1 MINMKKAIY
10 FDMDGTIADFY
21 GVPNWLRYLCESNP
35 HPYEVAA
42 PLLNMSLLARLLNRL
57 QREGWHIGIVS
68 WTSKTG
74 SPAFNSATAEA
85 KMDWLNQHLHSVHW
99 DEINIVPYGTPKQT
113 VVMFSEGILFDDEAP
128 NREAWEGTAYD
139 VENIIEILKGLF

>member
-1 MINMKKAIY
+1 MIEMTKAIY

-21 GVPNWLRYLCESNP
+21 GVPHWLEYLCESNP

-74 SPAFNSATAEA
+74 TPAFNSATAEA
-85 KMDWLNQHLHSVHW
+85 KVEWLNRHLHSVHW
-99 DEINIVPYGTPKQT
+99 DEIQIIPYGTPKHM
-113 VVMFSEGILFDDEAP
+113 VVQFSEGILFDDEAP
-128 NREAWEGTAYD
+128 NREAWDGSAYD
-139 VENIIEILKGLF
+139 VQNIIEILKGLF